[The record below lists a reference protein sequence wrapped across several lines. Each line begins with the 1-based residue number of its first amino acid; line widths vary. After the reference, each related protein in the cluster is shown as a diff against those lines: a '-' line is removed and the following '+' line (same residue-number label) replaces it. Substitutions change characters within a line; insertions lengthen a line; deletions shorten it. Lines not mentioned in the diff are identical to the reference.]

1 MKFKTPCFV
10 RVEDAEK
17 RKELIEWL
25 AQIGYRLKGP
35 ILNDNLDCIVTGA
48 DAALSTNMERFDFW
62 ITSVPYVSRID
73 CGTNVE
79 LFKALAAM
87 NDEND
92 YMQWFTDGSEW
103 WLSEYNDFDGC
114 LTAAAEC
121 EAGNVGYLT
130 FCEEYDIHKATDEEI
145 VDHFK
150 TTHL

>member
-1 MKFKTPCFV
+1 MTNKFTTPCFV

-87 NDEND
+87 NAENNRK
-92 YMQWFTDGSEW
+92 QWFVAKCDI
-103 WLSEYNDFDGC
+103 NDHGAILWHERDLG
-114 LTAAAEC
+114 LYDEVV
-121 EAGNVGYLT
+121 EALRDL
-130 FCEEYDIHKATDEEI
+130 FRKATAKELI
-145 VDHFK
+145 NHFK
-150 TTHL
+150 D